1 MAADNF
7 SATLNLQYTPP
18 GAPVNSGVAA
28 LPVAGT
34 YNAGQSGTI
43 DVPTTVMIGDVLPVP
58 FGSVAAGKL
67 VVIRN
72 NLSAEV
78 GIRLN
83 GAVANN
89 FNLPP
94 GGTFMYAAPTAPGAV
109 PLARVD
115 LVLTAVPTVVERIQ
129 YWTTG
134 D

>member
-7 SATLNLQYTPP
+7 SVSLNLQYTPP
-18 GAPVNSGVAA
+18 GAPPNSGVAA
-28 LPVAGT
+28 LPAAGT

-43 DVPTTVMIGDVLPVP
+43 DVPTTASVDDVIPVP

-72 NLSAEV
+72 GLAADV
-78 GIRLN
+78 GVRLN
-83 GAVANN
+83 GAGSNT

-94 GGTFMYAAPTAPGAV
+94 GGEFAYVAPAAPAAV
-109 PLARVD
+109 PL
-115 LVLTAVPTVVERIQ
+115 TAVSLVVTAIPTTVQRIQ
-129 YWTTG
+129 YWIFG